1 MAVALSSLVM
11 PRKRWPP
18 LNSTVAIETA
28 GVSPLYA
35 QLSVS
40 GWAAALRV
48 EVIKTQTHTGQTL
61 THLLTRAR

>member
-1 MAVALSSLVM
+1 MTCNPEVVFGLLPFCNGSSSFFSYYAQKKMAS
-11 PRKRWPP
+11 

-48 EVIKTQTHTGQTL
+48 EVIKT
-61 THLLTRAR
+61 